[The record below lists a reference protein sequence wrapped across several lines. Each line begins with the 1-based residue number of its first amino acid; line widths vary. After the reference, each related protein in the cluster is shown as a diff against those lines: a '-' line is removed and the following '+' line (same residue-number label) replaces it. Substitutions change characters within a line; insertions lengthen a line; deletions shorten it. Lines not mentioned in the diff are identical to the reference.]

1 MAYTSRDF
9 LRDLAIYSTGAAV
22 GVKNSVKFA
31 QYAAKKGIQLAGVGV
46 ARTAPVA
53 GRGLASLAKR
63 NPVGFGAGLGLAA
76 LATPPG
82 EALLEMAAARGAADR
97 RALEQAIDERIFGIQ
112 RTIDNP
118 MVQTSVKST
127 VKRKVSKYSKAVKA
141 GMKAVKA
148 SKYIG
153 SKGKINNP
161 KKAFGTVNKVTS
173 AVSKGKKVSS
183 KGVTGVIKRSVSKIA
198 GLQRKAFKKG
208 GGKGFF

>member
-76 LATPPG
+76 LETPPG
-82 EALLEMAAARGAADR
+82 EALLEMAAERGAADR
-97 RALEQAIDERIFGIQ
+97 RALEQAIDERIF
-112 RTIDNP
+112 RATRVAEDP
-118 MVQTSVKST
+118 FVQQSVKST
-127 VKRKVSKYSKAVKA
+127 IKRKASKYSRAVKA

-148 SKYIG
+148 SKFNG
-153 SKGKINNP
+153 KKGKISNP
-161 KKAFGTVNKVTS
+161 KQTFATVNKVVS
-173 AVSKGKKVSS
+173 AVNKGKKVAT
-183 KGVTGVIKRSVSKIA
+183 KGVRGTIA
-198 GLQRKAFKKG
+198 RAARRVFK
-208 GGKGFF
+208 